1 MQPFYYFLNYGK
13 NMNLR
18 EKTKKVFV
26 KNIQIGGN
34 NDVVIQSMTTTKTH
48 DIDATLNQIKSLVK
62 EGCQLVRVAVF
73 DEEDAKALTYITNL
87 SPCPIIADIHFDPR
101 LAISAIKNGVSKI
114 RLNPGNIKDEEQL
127 KEIIN
132 LANQKNIPIRVGV
145 NSGSLPTDLMKS
157 HGVCSEAMIIAA
169 KRYINL
175 FEKNGFNNIV
185 VSLKATNPMLAIE
198 TYKKAAN
205 EFNYPLHLGITEA
218 GSIFNGTIKSAA
230 ALGVL
235 LYEGIG
241 NTIRVSLTGD
251 PVEEIKVCKKLL
263 NTFGL
268 YDKMVDVISCPTC
281 GRLNF
286 KLEPVV
292 HEIEQYTKEMNF
304 PLKIAIL
311 GCVVN
316 GPGEAKEADIGIAGG
331 NGTGIIFENGKVI
344 KSVKEQELVSELKK
358 IIDQKY
364 QIWKETKND

>member
-1 MQPFYYFLNYGK
+1 
-13 NMNLR
+13 MNAR
-18 EKTKKVFV
+18 EKTKKIFV
-26 KNIQIGGN
+26 KDIQIGGN
-34 NDVVIQSMTTTKTH
+34 NNVVIQSMTTTKTH
-48 DIDATLNQIKSLVK
+48 DVKATLEQIKKLVK

-73 DEEDAKALTYITNL
+73 DEEDAKALTYIVNL

-101 LAISAIKNGVSKI
+101 LAILALKNGVAKI
-114 RLNPGNIKDEEQL
+114 RLNPGNIKDENQL
-127 KEIIN
+127 KEIIQ
-132 LANQKNIPIRVGV
+132 LANQRNVPIRVGV

-157 HGVCSEAMIIAA
+157 HGVCSDAMIIAA

-175 FEKNGFNNIV
+175 FEANGFNNIV
-185 VSLKATNPMLAIE
+185 VSLKATDPMLAIE
-198 TYKKAAN
+198 TYQKASK
-205 EFNYPLHLGITEA
+205 EFIYPLHLGITEA
-218 GSIFNGTIKSAA
+218 GSIFNGTIKSSA

-235 LYEGIG
+235 LHQGIG
-241 NTIRVSLTGD
+241 NTMRISLTGD
-251 PVEEIKVCKKLL
+251 PVEEIKVAKKLL

-268 YDKMVDVISCPTC
+268 YEKIVDVISCPTC

-292 HEIEQYTKEMNF
+292 KEIEEYTKEMNF

-344 KSVKEQELVSELKK
+344 KSVKEQELVNELKK
-358 IIDQKY
+358 IIDIKY
-364 QIWKETKND
+364 QNWKDSKND

>member
-1 MQPFYYFLNYGK
+1 
-13 NMNLR
+13 
-18 EKTKKVFV
+18 
-26 KNIQIGGN
+26 
-34 NDVVIQSMTTTKTH
+34 
-48 DIDATLNQIKSLVK
+48 
-62 EGCQLVRVAVF
+62 
-73 DEEDAKALTYITNL
+73 
-87 SPCPIIADIHFDPR
+87 
-101 LAISAIKNGVSKI
+101 
-114 RLNPGNIKDEEQL
+114 
-127 KEIIN
+127 
-132 LANQKNIPIRVGV
+132 
-145 NSGSLPTDLMKS
+145 
-157 HGVCSEAMIIAA
+157 MIIAA

-364 QIWKETKND
+364 QI